1 MLSLSFLTLVLTPV
15 AVSAAQGTDC
25 TANGQADCDAKESC
39 SLNTNDTTPGDGDM
53 DRICTSPT
61 GTEYGLTEFTDVGL
75 GQTSDVKG
83 SIANII
89 NIVLGFLGIVAV
101 IIILAGGF
109 KWMTAGGNE
118 DNVASARQ
126 MIIQGVIGLVV
137 IFAAWAIASFVVSN
151 LQSATTA

>member
-1 MLSLSFLTLVLTPV
+1 MLSIGFTGLLAMP
-15 AVSAAQGTDC
+15 AVVGATQGADC
-25 TANGQADCDAKESC
+25 TSTACDAGEVCIVNPSG
-39 SLNTNDTTPGDGDM
+39 STPAK
-53 DRICTSPT
+53 ICTSPQ
-61 GTEYGLTEFTDVGL
+61 GSQYGLTDFTNVGL
-75 GQTSDVKG
+75 NQTSDVKG

-118 DNVASARQ
+118 DKVSESRQ

-137 IFAAWAIASFVVSN
+137 IFAAWAIASFVISS
-151 LQSATTA
+151 LQSATS